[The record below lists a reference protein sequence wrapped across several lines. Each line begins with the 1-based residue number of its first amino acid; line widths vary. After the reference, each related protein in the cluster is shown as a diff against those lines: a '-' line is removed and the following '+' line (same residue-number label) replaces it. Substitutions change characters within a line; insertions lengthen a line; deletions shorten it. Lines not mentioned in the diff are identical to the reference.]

1 MSIVE
6 KCFLTF
12 FSRFLILSSGV
23 SSLLLSRPGDPPRAL
38 AAWFNGSNIPEL
50 LAPDAVPGN
59 PAPRIPVIGRLT
71 PSAIPVTGLLAV
83 GPLGAVPILP
93 VVIPGAAVPGTC
105 LPLEVPGTPGLPLEV
120 PGGRLP

>member
-1 MSIVE
+1 MSCVE
-6 KCFLTF
+6 KCYLTF

-38 AAWFNGSNIPEL
+38 AAWFNGSNIPEV

-93 VVIPGAAVPGTC
+93 VVIGAAVPGTC